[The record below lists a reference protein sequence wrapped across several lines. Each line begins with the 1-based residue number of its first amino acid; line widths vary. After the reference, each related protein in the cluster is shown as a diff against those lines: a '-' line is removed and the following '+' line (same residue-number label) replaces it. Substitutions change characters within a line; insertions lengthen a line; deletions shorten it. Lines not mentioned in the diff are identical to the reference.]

1 MAGGNERLST
11 ATTLD
16 SNVIKYHQE
25 NLMRERELY
34 AISEAGD
41 DIETAEQRVHN
52 ARSRR
57 ESLWRQLAE
66 VRERVRI
73 GSEMHRVLQKQ
84 LHHVNG

>member
-1 MAGGNERLST
+1 
-11 ATTLD
+11 
-16 SNVIKYHQE
+16 
-25 NLMRERELY
+25 MRERELLY

-41 DIETAEQRVHN
+41 DIEMAEKRAHN

-57 ESLWRQLAE
+57 ESLRRQLGE

-84 LHHVNG
+84 LHHVDG